1 MSINLIFKIAAVGIL
16 VSILSQVLKHS
27 GREEQAF
34 LTSLAGLILVLS
46 WVLPA
51 IYDLFSSIRQFLQFK
66 SGKSEYGIYVS
77 LAVSLFLFLCMLS
90 RLEIFVRTV
99 KKIADYIN
107 LDAGQMSMLLKMA
120 GVTSVAEFASGIC
133 KDAGY
138 QNIAVQIEIFTK
150 LTILAIGMPVLL
162 ALLELIGDFLI

>member
-1 MSINLIFKIAAVGIL
+1 MNSIQIALFCVFVTL
-16 VSILSQVLKHS
+16 
-27 GREEQAF
+27 
-34 LTSLAGLILVLS
+34 LA
-46 WVLPA
+46 
-51 IYDLFSSIRQFLQFK
+51 LQFK

-90 RLEIFVRTV
+90 RLEIFVQTV
-99 KKIADYIN
+99 KKIADYIK
-107 LDAGQMSMLLKMA
+107 LDAGQMSILLKMA
-120 GVTSVAEFASGIC
+120 GVTYVAEFASGIC

>member
-1 MSINLIFKIAAVGIL
+1 MNSIHIALFGVVGTL
-16 VSILSQVLKHS
+16 
-27 GREEQAF
+27 
-34 LTSLAGLILVLS
+34 LA
-46 WVLPA
+46 
-51 IYDLFSSIRQFLQFK
+51 LQFK

-90 RLEIFVRTV
+90 RLEIFVQTV
-99 KKIADYIN
+99 KKIADYIK
-107 LDAGQMSMLLKMA
+107 LDAGQMSILLKMA
-120 GVTSVAEFASGIC
+120 GVTYVAEFASGIC

>member
-1 MSINLIFKIAAVGIL
+1 MNSIQIALLGVVGTL
-16 VSILSQVLKHS
+16 
-27 GREEQAF
+27 
-34 LTSLAGLILVLS
+34 LA
-46 WVLPA
+46 
-51 IYDLFSSIRQFLQFK
+51 LQFK

-99 KKIADYIN
+99 KKIADYIK
-107 LDAGQMSMLLKMA
+107 LDAGQMSILLKIA
-120 GVTSVAEFASGIC
+120 GVTYVAEFASGIC

-162 ALLELIGDFLI
+162 SLLELIGDFLI

>member
-1 MSINLIFKIAAVGIL
+1 MNSIQIALFGVVGTL
-16 VSILSQVLKHS
+16 
-27 GREEQAF
+27 
-34 LTSLAGLILVLS
+34 LA
-46 WVLPA
+46 
-51 IYDLFSSIRQFLQFK
+51 LQFK
-66 SGKSEYGIYVS
+66 SGKSDYGIYVS

-90 RLEIFVRTV
+90 RLEIFVQTV
-99 KKIADYIN
+99 KKIADYIK
-107 LDAGQMSMLLKMA
+107 LDAGQMSILLKMA
-120 GVTSVAEFASGIC
+120 GVTYVAEFASGIC

>member
-1 MSINLIFKIAAVGIL
+1 MNSIQIALLGVVGTL
-16 VSILSQVLKHS
+16 
-27 GREEQAF
+27 
-34 LTSLAGLILVLS
+34 LA
-46 WVLPA
+46 
-51 IYDLFSSIRQFLQFK
+51 LQFK

-90 RLEIFVRTV
+90 RLEIFVQTV
-99 KKIADYIN
+99 KKIADYIK
-107 LDAGQMSMLLKMA
+107 LDAGQMSILLKMA
-120 GVTSVAEFASGIC
+120 GVTYLAEFASGIC

>member
-1 MSINLIFKIAAVGIL
+1 MNSIQIALLGVVGTL
-16 VSILSQVLKHS
+16 
-27 GREEQAF
+27 
-34 LTSLAGLILVLS
+34 LA
-46 WVLPA
+46 
-51 IYDLFSSIRQFLQFK
+51 LQFK

-90 RLEIFVRTV
+90 RLEIFVQTV
-99 KKIADYIN
+99 KKIADYIK
-107 LDAGQMSMLLKMA
+107 LDAEQMSILLKMA
-120 GVTSVAEFASGIC
+120 GVTYVAEFASGIC

>member
-1 MSINLIFKIAAVGIL
+1 MNSIQIALFGVVGTL
-16 VSILSQVLKHS
+16 
-27 GREEQAF
+27 
-34 LTSLAGLILVLS
+34 LA
-46 WVLPA
+46 
-51 IYDLFSSIRQFLQFK
+51 LQFK
-66 SGKSEYGIYVS
+66 SGKSEYGIYLS

-99 KKIADYIN
+99 KKIADYIK
-107 LDAGQMSMLLKMA
+107 LDAGQMSILLKMA
-120 GVTSVAEFASGIC
+120 GVTYVAEFASGIC

>member
-1 MSINLIFKIAAVGIL
+1 MNSIQIALFGVVGTL
-16 VSILSQVLKHS
+16 
-27 GREEQAF
+27 
-34 LTSLAGLILVLS
+34 LA
-46 WVLPA
+46 
-51 IYDLFSSIRQFLQFK
+51 LQFK

-90 RLEIFVRTV
+90 RLEIFVQTV
-99 KKIADYIN
+99 KKIADYIK
-107 LDAGQMSMLLKMA
+107 LDAGQMSILLKMA
-120 GVTSVAEFASGIC
+120 GVTYVAEFASGIC

>member
-1 MSINLIFKIAAVGIL
+1 MNSIQIALFGVVGTL
-16 VSILSQVLKHS
+16 
-27 GREEQAF
+27 
-34 LTSLAGLILVLS
+34 LA
-46 WVLPA
+46 
-51 IYDLFSSIRQFLQFK
+51 LQFK

-99 KKIADYIN
+99 KKIADYIK
-107 LDAGQMSMLLKMA
+107 LDAGQMSILLKMA
-120 GVTSVAEFASGIC
+120 GVTYVAEFASGIC

-150 LTILAIGMPVLL
+150 LTILAIGMSVLL
-162 ALLELIGDFLI
+162 ALLELIVDFLI

>member
-1 MSINLIFKIAAVGIL
+1 MNSIQIALLGVVGTL
-16 VSILSQVLKHS
+16 
-27 GREEQAF
+27 
-34 LTSLAGLILVLS
+34 LA
-46 WVLPA
+46 
-51 IYDLFSSIRQFLQFK
+51 LQFK

-90 RLEIFVRTV
+90 RLEIFVQTV
-99 KKIADYIN
+99 KKIADYIK
-107 LDAGQMSMLLKMA
+107 LDAGQMSILLKMA
-120 GVTSVAEFASGIC
+120 GVTYVAECASGIC

>member
-1 MSINLIFKIAAVGIL
+1 MNSIQIALFGVVGTL
-16 VSILSQVLKHS
+16 
-27 GREEQAF
+27 
-34 LTSLAGLILVLS
+34 LA
-46 WVLPA
+46 
-51 IYDLFSSIRQFLQFK
+51 LQFK

-99 KKIADYIN
+99 KKIADYIK
-107 LDAGQMSMLLKMA
+107 LDAGQMSILLKMA
-120 GVTSVAEFASGIC
+120 GVTYVAEFASGIC

-162 ALLELIGDFLI
+162 ALLELIGDYLI

>member
-1 MSINLIFKIAAVGIL
+1 MNSIQIALFGVVGTL
-16 VSILSQVLKHS
+16 
-27 GREEQAF
+27 
-34 LTSLAGLILVLS
+34 LA
-46 WVLPA
+46 
-51 IYDLFSSIRQFLQFK
+51 LQFK

-99 KKIADYIN
+99 KKIADYIK
-107 LDAGQMSMLLKMA
+107 LDAGQMSILLKMA
-120 GVTSVAEFASGIC
+120 GVTYVAEFASGIG

>member
-1 MSINLIFKIAAVGIL
+1 MNSIQIALLGVVGTL
-16 VSILSQVLKHS
+16 
-27 GREEQAF
+27 
-34 LTSLAGLILVLS
+34 LA
-46 WVLPA
+46 
-51 IYDLFSSIRQFLQFK
+51 LQFK

-99 KKIADYIN
+99 KKIADYIK
-107 LDAGQMSMLLKMA
+107 LDAGQMSILLKMA
-120 GVTSVAEFASGIC
+120 GVTDVAECASGIC

-150 LTILAIGMPVLL
+150 LTILVIGMPVLL

>member
-1 MSINLIFKIAAVGIL
+1 MNSIQIALLGVVGTL
-16 VSILSQVLKHS
+16 
-27 GREEQAF
+27 
-34 LTSLAGLILVLS
+34 LA
-46 WVLPA
+46 
-51 IYDLFSSIRQFLQFK
+51 LQFK

-99 KKIADYIN
+99 KKIADYIK
-107 LDAGQMSMLLKMA
+107 LAAGQMSILLKMA
-120 GVTSVAEFASGIC
+120 GVTYVAEFASGIC

>member
-1 MSINLIFKIAAVGIL
+1 MNSIQIALFGVVGTL
-16 VSILSQVLKHS
+16 
-27 GREEQAF
+27 
-34 LTSLAGLILVLS
+34 LA
-46 WVLPA
+46 
-51 IYDLFSSIRQFLQFK
+51 LQFK

-99 KKIADYIN
+99 KKIADYIK
-107 LDAGQMSMLLKMA
+107 LDAGQMSILLKMA
-120 GVTSVAEFASGIC
+120 GVTYVAEFASGIC

-150 LTILAIGMPVLL
+150 LTILGMGMPVLL

>member
-1 MSINLIFKIAAVGIL
+1 MNSIQIALFGVVGTL
-16 VSILSQVLKHS
+16 
-27 GREEQAF
+27 
-34 LTSLAGLILVLS
+34 LA
-46 WVLPA
+46 
-51 IYDLFSSIRQFLQFK
+51 LQFK

-90 RLEIFVRTV
+90 RLEIFVQTV
-99 KKIADYIN
+99 KKIADYIK
-107 LDAGQMSMLLKMA
+107 LDAGQMSILLKMA
-120 GVTSVAEFASGIC
+120 GVTYVAEFASGSC

>member
-1 MSINLIFKIAAVGIL
+1 MNSIQIALFGVVGTL
-16 VSILSQVLKHS
+16 
-27 GREEQAF
+27 
-34 LTSLAGLILVLS
+34 LA
-46 WVLPA
+46 
-51 IYDLFSSIRQFLQFK
+51 LQFK

-90 RLEIFVRTV
+90 RLEIFVQTV
-99 KKIADYIN
+99 KKIADYIK
-107 LDAGQMSMLLKMA
+107 LDAGQMSILLKMA
-120 GVTSVAEFASGIC
+120 GVTYVAEFASGIC
-133 KDAGY
+133 RDAGY

>member
-1 MSINLIFKIAAVGIL
+1 MNSIQIALLGVVGTL
-16 VSILSQVLKHS
+16 
-27 GREEQAF
+27 
-34 LTSLAGLILVLS
+34 LA
-46 WVLPA
+46 
-51 IYDLFSSIRQFLQFK
+51 LQFK
-66 SGKSEYGIYVS
+66 SGKSEYGIYVN

-99 KKIADYIN
+99 KKIADYIK
-107 LDAGQMSMLLKMA
+107 LDAGQMSILLKMA
-120 GVTSVAEFASGIC
+120 GVTYVAEFASGIC